1 MNNTSKKR
9 EFWEKRGALASNGGS
24 DDYHLDLIERR
35 LICERIGELRKIL
48 EIGCGSG
55 NTLYDLLLKGAQEVV
70 GIDFSSTFV
79 EQAKAKFAGNINV
92 RIFEMNIMNL
102 EIPVIN
108 ETFDSIISKRT
119 LINLENF
126 DEQIDVI
133 SQLSKLLNPG
143 GKLLILENF
152 NEGLEQLNALRL
164 AWGLSEMKAPWHNR
178 YFDRNEKFEIERQ
191 TGLT

>member
-35 LICERIGELRKIL
+35 LICVRIGELRKIL

-79 EQAKAKFAGNINV
+79 EQAKAKFNGNINV
-92 RIFEMNIMNL
+92 RIFEMNITKL

-108 ETFDSIISKRT
+108 ETFDTIISKRT

-126 DEQIDVI
+126 DE
-133 SQLSKLLNPG
+133 
-143 GKLLILENF
+143 
-152 NEGLEQLNALRL
+152 
-164 AWGLSEMKAPWHNR
+164 
-178 YFDRNEKFEIERQ
+178 
-191 TGLT
+191 